1 MLLRH
6 GMHALTSTR
15 KRGNVAAERVPS
27 AEEASAITFGSSPRA
42 TQAKDETLMFVWGL
56 STQYYVQDTT

>member
-1 MLLRH
+1 MLPRH

-27 AEEASAITFGSSPRA
+27 AEEESAITFGSSPRA
-42 TQAKDETLMFVWGL
+42 MQANDKTRMFASGL